1 MPSCFLPLAKMLPQ
15 PWAKAWPRLKE
26 DTHTF
31 LFMISFPEK
40 RISSQLVQITMQIST
55 TDFITVSCQKVDAK
69 LHFIINAHSK
79 NDFNKCLRK
88 HLFPWACAGP
98 MGAFVQREA
107 YNMPSFFTV
116 CLSPC

>member
-1 MPSCFLPLAKMLPQ
+1 M
-15 PWAKAWPRLKE
+15 
-26 DTHTF
+26 
-31 LFMISFPEK
+31 
-40 RISSQLVQITMQIST
+40 QITMQISI

-98 MGAFVQREA
+98 MGASVRREV
-107 YNMPSFFTV
+107 YNAPSFFAV